1 MTTEDLRLAIGPK
14 VYGTL
19 NLHDLLPKGLDF
31 FVMLSSLAGVA
42 GYRGTANYAGA
53 NTFLD
58 AFAFFRRSL
67 GQRATTIDIS
77 HLLDVGIFTE
87 REHYASYMKTLG
99 THPMSISDLLDVLAT
114 ALHAD
119 SPTQIICGLPIGQAQ
134 PGWYWANDVR
144 FAGLV
149 TVAQAKPLVSTSTNT
164 RTIQEKLPNG
174 TNGDTTTEKITKALT
189 ERLAQLMMLPVTDV
203 DPNEPLSA
211 YGVDSLVAVEL
222 RSWILKELSVQ
233 VSTSEIT
240 ADGPMTLLVNRLAA
254 KAQGLE

>member
-19 NLHDLLPKGLDF
+19 HLHDLLPKDLDF
-31 FVMLSSLAGVA
+31 FVMLSSVAGVA
-42 GYRGTANYAGA
+42 GYRGTGNYAGA
-53 NTFLD
+53 NTFQD

-77 HLLDVGIFTE
+77 YLLDVGIVTE
-87 REHYASYMKTLG
+87 RDEYAGYMEALG
-99 THPMSISDLLDVLAT
+99 MQSMCISDLLDLLGT

-119 SPTQIICGLPIGQAQ
+119 SPAQIIYGLPTGQAQ
-134 PGWYWANDVR
+134 PGWYWTNDVR

-149 TVAQAKPLVSTSTNT
+149 TVAQAKPPVSTSTNT
-164 RTIQEKLPNG
+164 RAIQEKLTDG
-174 TNGDTTTEKITKALT
+174 TDVDTTTEHITKALT

-222 RSWILKELSVQ
+222 RSWILKELKVQ
-233 VSTSEIT
+233 VSTSDIT
-240 ADGPMTLLVNRLAA
+240 ADGPMTLLVSKLAA
-254 KAQGLE
+254 KTQGHE